1 MMCNGEFRDKSP
13 KVRLDYLDYIAENAQ
28 YLDTV
33 GLYES
38 SSKLKS
44 SPSGVGI
51 YNLKEDHDLQA
62 KFESLA
68 RQVEVLE

>member
-1 MMCNGEFRDKSP
+1 MCNGEFRDKSP
-13 KVRLDYLDYIAENAQ
+13 KTTLDYHDYIAKNAQ
-28 YLDTV
+28 YWDTV

-51 YNLKEDHDLQA
+51 YNLREDHDLQA
-62 KFESLA
+62 KFAYLA
-68 RQVEVLE
+68 RKLEALE